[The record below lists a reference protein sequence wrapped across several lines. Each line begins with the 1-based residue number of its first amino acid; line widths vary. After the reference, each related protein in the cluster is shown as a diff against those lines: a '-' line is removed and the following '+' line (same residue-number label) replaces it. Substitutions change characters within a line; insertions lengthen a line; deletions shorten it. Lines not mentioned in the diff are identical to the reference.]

1 MSRWGRTTGRK
12 ESQRCRAQESY
23 NDLGKRAL
31 LGCLFPVSVR
41 WVFED
46 IVMMM
51 SLGQNR
57 EGPRISRITAIESKQ
72 VLAPG
77 HNRTVFLRG

>member
-1 MSRWGRTTGRK
+1 VIY
-12 ESQRCRAQESY
+12 ENERC
-23 NDLGKRAL
+23 LV
-31 LGCLFPVSVR
+31 GCLFPISVR
-41 WVFED
+41 WIFEG

-77 HNRTVFLRG
+77 HNRTVFRRGYVFTCP